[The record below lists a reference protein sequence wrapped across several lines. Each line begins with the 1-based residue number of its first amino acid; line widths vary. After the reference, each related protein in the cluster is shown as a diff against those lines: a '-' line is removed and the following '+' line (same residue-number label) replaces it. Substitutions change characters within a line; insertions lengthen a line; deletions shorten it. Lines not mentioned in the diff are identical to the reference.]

1 MALGMCMRARTT
13 IGKRAMSLMA
23 SSLMGPEALE
33 EWKNTGMVS
42 KEKRGPLGTYAA
54 AAAAC
59 SSAAAAAQRSA
70 IGPLALQG
78 GEALIMADLP
88 GCP

>member
-1 MALGMCMRARTT
+1 MCTRARTT
-13 IGKRAMSLMA
+13 MGKRAMSLMA
-23 SSLMGPEALE
+23 SLLMGPEALE

-42 KEKRGPLGTYAA
+42 KEKRGPLGTYGA

-70 IGPLALQG
+70 MALLPCRGRGFPGPG
-78 GEALIMADLP
+78 S
-88 GCP
+88 

>member
-1 MALGMCMRARTT
+1 MCTRARTT
-13 IGKRAMSLMA
+13 MGKRAMSLMA

-42 KEKRGPLGTYAA
+42 KEKRGPLGTYGA

-59 SSAAAAAQRSA
+59 TSAAAAAQRSA
-70 IGPLALQG
+70 IRPPSCR
-78 GEALIMADLP
+78 EPRPP
-88 GCP
+88 GSACVGAAQRY